1 MRLFV
6 FFSVFFFLY
15 NHREY
20 IEKVVKPIAKAKYKD
35 MTKKIKK
42 EKKNMHNSQIQ
53 LRN

>member
-6 FFSVFFFLY
+6 SLFFFFFY

-20 IEKVVKPIAKAKYKD
+20 IEKIVTSIAEVKYKD
-35 MTKKIKK
+35 MTKKIK
-42 EKKNMHNSQIQ
+42 KKNMHNSQIQ